1 MNLQTNAVGIMI
13 YINLV
18 WLAGEELR
26 VVVNILLLL
35 SLFKK
40 AVDLFLMVSG
50 SPINMVWDVLSVL
63 YVELL
68 LMAMVETTVVYVERE
83 WWRIN
88 YGR

>member
-18 WLAGEELR
+18 WLAGEEPR

-40 AVDLFLMVSG
+40 AVDLFLLVSG
-50 SPINMVWDVLSVL
+50 SQINMVWDVLSVL